1 MNVQEALTK
10 QNEIK
15 FRVFRCFPIEHK
27 AQLLRQAGQL
37 QKQCTVCQKPEF
49 LGLELTNSSTW
60 PSKIQQ
66 HTYNIYTTM
75 NLMIDMY
82 N

>member
-1 MNVQEALTK
+1 MSIPFLFLHVDNEIQEALTK

-49 LGLELTNSSTW
+49 FW
-60 PSKIQQ
+60 P
-66 HTYNIYTTM
+66 
-75 NLMIDMY
+75 
-82 N
+82 

>member
-1 MNVQEALTK
+1 MSIPFLFLYVDNFIKTLNTLNEIQEALTK

-49 LGLELTNSSTW
+49 LGLELTNSST
-60 PSKIQQ
+60 
-66 HTYNIYTTM
+66 
-75 NLMIDMY
+75 
-82 N
+82 